1 MSVKRRACVISPQL
15 GWASEAEG
23 CSMEPGVRAR
33 GASCSRITTKGVT
46 ALVRACENLA
56 IQAVAS
62 SLVIHKSAV
71 LI

>member
-1 MSVKRRACVISPQL
+1 
-15 GWASEAEG
+15 
-23 CSMEPGVRAR
+23 MEPGVRAR